1 MEKLSIVSSPATT
14 VEENDEQQN
23 LPFNVFN
30 LPVEVL
36 INVLKFL
43 DIIEITRFD
52 SVSRLINIFIK
63 IISEFRIFLMI
74 VLFTGNKK
82 KIISSSLD
90 PSLFL
95 YKIR

>member
-1 MEKLSIVSSPATT
+1 MEKLSIVSSPAAT
-14 VEENDEQQN
+14 VEENDEHN

-30 LPVEVL
+30 LPVQVL
-36 INVLKFL
+36 INVLKYL
-43 DIIEITRFD
+43 RMIEITRFD

-63 IISEFRIFLMI
+63 IISEFKIFLMI

>member
-1 MEKLSIVSSPATT
+1 MEKLSIVSSPAAT
-14 VEENDEQQN
+14 VEENDEQN

-36 INVLKFL
+36 INVLKYL
-43 DIIEITRFD
+43 KMIEITRFD

-63 IISEFRIFLMI
+63 IISEFKIFLMI